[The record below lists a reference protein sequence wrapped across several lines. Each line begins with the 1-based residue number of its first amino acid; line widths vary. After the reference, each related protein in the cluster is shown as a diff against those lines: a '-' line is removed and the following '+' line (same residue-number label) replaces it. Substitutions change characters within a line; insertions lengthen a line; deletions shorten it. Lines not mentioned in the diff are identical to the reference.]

1 MTYDI
6 LTQLAAATLNPMG
19 NLQRSMAS
27 APEPKRFQARP
38 QHLDSKAA
46 SPSSKKGSWSSG
58 KFSATE
64 NTMFGN
70 DTALPK
76 TNSKILKAPAK

>member
-6 LTQLAAATLNPMG
+6 LTQLAAPTLNPMG

-46 SPSSKKGSWSSG
+46 SSKKGSWSSG

-76 TNSKILKAPAK
+76 TNKKILKAPAK

>member
-1 MTYDI
+1 MIMVAVAFAVLLLCKCNVVRVHQLMTYDI
-6 LTQLAAATLNPMG
+6 LTQLAAPTLNPMG

-46 SPSSKKGSWSSG
+46 SSKKGS
-58 KFSATE
+58 
-64 NTMFGN
+64 
-70 DTALPK
+70 
-76 TNSKILKAPAK
+76 